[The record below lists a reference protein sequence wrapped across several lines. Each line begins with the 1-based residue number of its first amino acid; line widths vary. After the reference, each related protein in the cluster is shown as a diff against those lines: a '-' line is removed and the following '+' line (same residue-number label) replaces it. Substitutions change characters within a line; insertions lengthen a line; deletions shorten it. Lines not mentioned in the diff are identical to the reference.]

1 MILKETLQ
9 GVVNSQKEQLPTMD
23 TGVVRDELSRIDV
36 NLPFAIMISGI
47 RRCGKSTLLRQVMRN
62 ARCFAY
68 FNFEDPRTAGM
79 ESGDLLKL
87 DSALTEAYGKFDIY
101 LLDEIQ
107 NINGWETFVRSMLD
121 RKKHFVITG
130 SNASLLSRELGTKL
144 TGRHLRHEL
153 FPFSY
158 GEFLKFTSSA
168 AGPDSFG
175 EYTRMGG
182 FPEYIRYGRN
192 EILQELLND
201 ILARDIVVRQKLRNP
216 QTVKEMALYLLSN
229 TGGEFSYNKLAK
241 MFNLGSTNSAIAYV
255 SYLEDSYLL
264 FTVSRFDYSMKK
276 QAISPKKVYSIDSG
290 LYRANSISFTPNK
303 GRILEN
309 QVFLNMRRHGRQV
322 YYYKGKRE
330 CDFVVREG
338 NSIVRAIQV
347 CYDIDDDNRDRE
359 IKGLVEAMETFGLKE
374 GLLLTCNQ
382 EDEME
387 FSERKIAIKPV
398 WKWFLEQDSTS
409 LGPNYPG
416 I

>member
-1 MILKETLQ
+1 MILRETLL
-9 GVVNSQKEQLPTMD
+9 GIVNSQKEQLTSMD
-23 TGVVRDELSRIDV
+23 TGVVRDELSSIDTT
-36 NLPFAIMISGI
+36 LPFAIMISGI
-47 RRCGKSTLLRQVMRN
+47 RRCGKSTLLRQVMKSAQN
-62 ARCFAY
+62 FAY
-68 FNFEDPRTAGM
+68 FNFEDPRIAGM

-87 DSALTEAYGKFDIY
+87 DSVLTEAYGKFDVY

-107 NINGWETFVRSMLD
+107 NIEGWETFVRSMLD
-121 RKKHFVITG
+121 RQKHFVITG
-130 SNASLLSRELGTKL
+130 SYASLLSRELGTKL

-175 EYTRMGG
+175 EYTRLGG

-192 EILQELLND
+192 EILQELLNN
-201 ILARDIVVRQKLRNP
+201 ILARDIVVRQKLRNS
-216 QTVKEMALYLLSN
+216 QIVKEMALYLLSN
-229 TGGEFSYNKLAK
+229 TGVEFSYNKLAK
-241 MFNLGSTNSAIAYV
+241 MFNLGSTNSAIGYV

-264 FTVSRFDYSMKK
+264 FTVSKFDYSVKK

-290 LYRANSISFTPNK
+290 LYRANSTSFTPNR

-309 QVFLNMRRHGRQV
+309 QVFLDMRRHGLQV

-347 CYDIDDDNRDRE
+347 CYDLDDDNRNRE
-359 IKGLVEAMETFGLKE
+359 FKGLIEAMETFGLQE
-374 GLLLTCNQ
+374 GLLLTGNQ
-382 EDEME
+382 DDEIE
-387 FSERKIAIKPV
+387 FSGKKIAIRPV
-398 WKWFLEQDSTS
+398 WRWSIEQDRSGLS
-409 LGPNYPG
+409 E
-416 I
+416 